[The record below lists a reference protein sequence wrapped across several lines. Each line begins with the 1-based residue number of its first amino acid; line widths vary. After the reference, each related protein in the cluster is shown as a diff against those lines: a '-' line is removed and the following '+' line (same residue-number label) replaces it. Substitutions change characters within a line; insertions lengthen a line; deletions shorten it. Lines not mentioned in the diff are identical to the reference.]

1 MTNCIKMVFW
11 HCTLCSRIIKLSC
24 ILRLWRVLSNEI
36 RLSHTRIRLVTILRK
51 HQPDMTISSSSLL
64 YWYQVMAAIDKDVW
78 IGIVGIFWNIKNH
91 VRLFHPHHCVAII
104 LLSSDG
110 RHRQGWA
117 RQKVL
122 ASHQIWTW
130 GSLPYIHCS
139 LHYHCLCV
147 HSHHEHHFNGSFS
160 SIS

>member
-1 MTNCIKMVFW
+1 MSKGKHASEHYSIIQQLSLNIWAAMV
-11 HCTLCSRIIKLSC
+11 I
-24 ILRLWRVLSNEI
+24 ILRNTRAKCDFFILIIVITLWVL
-36 RLSHTRIRLVTILRK
+36 LSIDDCQRQGCLNWNCGIL
-51 HQPDMTISSSSLL
+51 
-64 YWYQVMAAIDKDVW
+64 
-78 IGIVGIFWNIKNH
+78 WNIKNH
-91 VRLFHPHHCVAII
+91 VWVFLPHHRVAIT

-147 HSHHEHHFNGSFS
+147 HSHHEHHCNGSFS